1 MWLPTPAQQHAPA
14 EARST
19 RRRVPARRLARLL
32 QHTQPHANEG
42 AAVRQSCCCE
52 RPSSSCGGGG
62 RPVPASGLSRSER
75 QVTAAAAVSSAEACS
90 PERIIDCHVHFYD
103 PWRPGHSGLG
113 SAGPLRRVRL
123 SGQCR
128 ALTGKHGVTGA
139 VLVECSDPVEDNQ
152 WLLDMS
158 DTDEF
163 IVGVVGHVEPGPLF
177 HSTIERLAR
186 HPRFV
191 GVRPTPPRKAAQCSI
206 EELRHLRDSE
216 LVLDHMVGPKHENIN
231 QFLEK
236 LKQVP
241 GLRVVLNHMGQ
252 PNKGDGGE

>member
-1 MWLPTPAQQHAPA
+1 
-14 EARST
+14 
-19 RRRVPARRLARLL
+19 
-32 QHTQPHANEG
+32 
-42 AAVRQSCCCE
+42 
-52 RPSSSCGGGG
+52 
-62 RPVPASGLSRSER
+62 
-75 QVTAAAAVSSAEACS
+75 
-90 PERIIDCHVHFYD
+90 
-103 PWRPGHSGLG
+103 
-113 SAGPLRRVRL
+113 
-123 SGQCR
+123 
-128 ALTGKHGVTGA
+128 VTGA

-177 HSTIERLAR
+177 QSTIERLAR

-206 EELRHLRDSE
+206 EELRHLRDSG